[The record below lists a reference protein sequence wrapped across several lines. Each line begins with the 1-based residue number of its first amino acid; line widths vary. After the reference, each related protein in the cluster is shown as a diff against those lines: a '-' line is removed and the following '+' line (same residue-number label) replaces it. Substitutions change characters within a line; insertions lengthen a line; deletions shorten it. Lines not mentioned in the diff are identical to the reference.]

1 MGKNESKLRKSN
13 ENKITLSSK
22 IKRDFNCP
30 LCNKKFIGS
39 MTYLQ
44 LNQHLFRCGNIH
56 SKQNTSLNMKLKNN
70 FSFSNINSNYNSD
83 TNRENQKYNGSTSFK
98 SQIIKDNI
106 HFIMKIN
113 SDKNNR
119 KNNNI
124 ILEEQQVKKEKNNN
138 IKNDIFI
145 SFSLPKTFEES
156 FDERYNK
163 LKEYFEM
170 KKNQMNQSN
179 TIIGPNIKKLL
190 YKIKDC
196 NLYLNS
202 FFIIENDNENKFS
215 LNDMVMKYFDLM
227 VENNKINVINGK
239 SLAISLKNKMDFE
252 LLGYILAILFIYQ
265 EIKIKYKLPQLLC
278 KLLINEKITLN
289 DIQYENKELY
299 DEMIKIKKEE
309 DVSEL
314 DIYFVCDG
322 DDLILNGSQIKVD
335 ENNIEDY
342 FDKMIDY
349 EIQKYKKKIIKM
361 QDSVFQFIPKNY
373 ILNFTGEELYQI
385 LNKFVDLFV

>member
-1 MGKNESKLRKSN
+1 MGKKESKLRKLN

-56 SKQNTSLNMKLKNN
+56 SKPTTSLNMNLKKNL
-70 FSFSNINSNYNSD
+70 SFTNINSNYISE

-98 SQIIKDNI
+98 SQIIKDNA

-113 SDKNNR
+113 SDKHNQ
-119 KNNNI
+119 KKNNI
-124 ILEEQQVKKEKNNN
+124 ILEKTQ
-138 IKNDIFI
+138 IKNDKNNIMKIEEFI
-145 SFSLPKTFEES
+145 SHSPPHTLEGTFE
-156 FDERYNK
+156 ERYNK
-163 LKEYFEM
+163 LKEYFEL
-170 KKNQMNQSN
+170 KKKQMNQSI
-179 TIIGPNIKKLL
+179 TINGPNIKELL

-196 NLYLNS
+196 NLYLNT
-202 FFIIENDNENKFS
+202 FFIIDNDNENKFS
-215 LNDMVMKYFDLM
+215 LNEIVMKYFDLM
-227 VENNKINVINGK
+227 IENNKINVINGK
-239 SLAISLKNKMDFE
+239 SLSISLKNKIDFE
-252 LLGYILAILFIYQ
+252 LLGYILALLFIYQ

-289 DIQYENKELY
+289 DVQYENKELY
-299 DEMIKIKKEE
+299 DELIKIKKE
-309 DVSEL
+309 DDLSEL
-314 DIYFVCDG
+314 EIYFVYNG
-322 DDLILNGSQIKVD
+322 DDLILNGSQIKVN

-342 FDKMIDY
+342 FDKMINY
-349 EIQKYKKKIIKM
+349 EIQKYKKEIIKI

-385 LNKFVDLFV
+385 VNKFV

>member
-1 MGKNESKLRKSN
+1 MGKKESKLRKLN

-56 SKQNTSLNMKLKNN
+56 SKPTTSLNMNLKKNL
-70 FSFSNINSNYNSD
+70 SFTNINSNYISE
-83 TNRENQKYNGSTSFK
+83 TNRENQKHNGSTSFK
-98 SQIIKDNI
+98 SQIIKDNA

-113 SDKNNR
+113 SDKHNQ
-119 KNNNI
+119 KKNNI
-124 ILEEQQVKKEKNNN
+124 ILEETQIKNDKNNN
-138 IKNDIFI
+138 MKIEEFI
-145 SFSLPKTFEES
+145 SHSPPHTLEGTFE
-156 FDERYNK
+156 ERYNK
-163 LKEYFEM
+163 LREYFEL
-170 KKNQMNQSN
+170 KKKQMNQSI
-179 TIIGPNIKKLL
+179 TINGPNIKELL

-196 NLYLNS
+196 NLYLNT
-202 FFIIENDNENKFS
+202 FFIIDNDNENKFS
-215 LNDMVMKYFDLM
+215 LNEIVMKYFDLM
-227 VENNKINVINGK
+227 IENNKINVINGK
-239 SLAISLKNKMDFE
+239 SLTISLKNKIDFE
-252 LLGYILAILFIYQ
+252 LLGYILALLFIYQ

-289 DIQYENKELY
+289 DVQYENKELY
-299 DEMIKIKKEE
+299 DELIKIKKE
-309 DVSEL
+309 DDLSEL
-314 DIYFVCDG
+314 EIYFVYNG
-322 DDLILNGSQIKVD
+322 DDLILNGSQIKVN

-342 FDKMIDY
+342 FDKMINY
-349 EIQKYKKKIIKM
+349 EIQKYKKEIIKI

-385 LNKFVDLFV
+385 VNKFV